1 MRPPSRPPVMDAEL
15 VVLELFDEAQSAAP
29 VYVRVVAC
37 QLDPPKHGGQIPM
50 SLGIRSRP

>member
-1 MRPPSRPPVMDAEL
+1 MDAEL
-15 VVLELFDEAQSAAP
+15 VVLELFDETQSAAS